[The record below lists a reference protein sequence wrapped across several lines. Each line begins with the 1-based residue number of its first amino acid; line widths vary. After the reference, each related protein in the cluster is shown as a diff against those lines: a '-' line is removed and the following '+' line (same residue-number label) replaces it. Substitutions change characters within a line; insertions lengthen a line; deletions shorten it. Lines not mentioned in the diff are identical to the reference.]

1 VEDDHG
7 DVFCFLDEV
16 VDVVAEFGRRGVVAV
31 EDVASDSI
39 FITDV
44 DYDVVFVGL
53 FVALYDP
60 SELLQGHDRK
70 AAGGRGEAGPY
81 IASYVSRWHLSVSL
95 ENALSQVG

>member
-60 SELLQGHDRK
+60 SEL
-70 AAGGRGEAGPY
+70 